1 MLIRP
6 FDGSLRDAEGLL
18 AVDRG
23 TFAESPYNADQVI
36 HLLTRGEQRAW
47 LALVEGEVTGFVT
60 VFPTHT
66 LYGRNWEVDL
76 VAVQP
81 AFQKQGIA
89 TGLIKAAVEGTGGRS
104 LDMARAVVATDN
116 LASQRAFTKAGF
128 TPDETLCD
136 LLLYEIRGF
145 APRPLDSGSVTV
157 RDLALSNQEAEAVL
171 WLGQG
176 LTLRPNRSQIS
187 SGGGSHACPELGRR
201 VEGRSRRAAS
211 SRAWDPALLQDR
223 DLLRPD
229 DVLAL
234 ASRQANE
241 ILVAVRGEEIVGFA
255 ELLYVETLLYRG
267 IWLESV
273 IAPGADREVQAALIS
288 EAVERAKRQK
298 LDEIGC
304 LVNAEN
310 HLLREALAGQGFG
323 VVNEYYIFRR
333 DF

>member
-1 MLIRP
+1 VLIRP
-6 FDGSLRDAEGLL
+6 FDGSLRDAEGLI

-36 HLLTRGEQRAW
+36 HLLTRGEQGAW
-47 LALVEGEVTGFVT
+47 LAIVEGEVTGFVT
-60 VFPTHT
+60 AFPTHT

-81 AFQKQGIA
+81 AFQRQGIA
-89 TGLIKAAVEGTGGRS
+89 TELIKAAMEGAGGHG

-116 LASQRAFTKAGF
+116 PASKRAFTKAGF
-128 TPDETLCD
+128 TPDETVCD

-145 APRPLDSGSVTV
+145 APRSLDSGSVTV
-157 RDLALSNQEAEAVL
+157 RDLALSSEEAGAVL
-171 WLGQG
+171 RLGQG
-176 LTLRPNRSQIS
+176 LT
-187 SGGGSHACPELGRR
+187 
-201 VEGRSRRAAS
+201 
-211 SRAWDPALLQDR
+211 
-223 DLLRPD
+223 LRPD

-273 IAPGADREVQAALIS
+273 VAQGADREVQAALIS
-288 EAVERAKRQK
+288 EAVERAKRK
-298 LDEIGC
+298 RLDEIGC
-304 LVNAEN
+304 LVPTQKRGMAEGAERAKKVKD
-310 HLLREALAGQGFG
+310 HVLREGFVG
-323 VVNEYYIFRR
+323 RGFSIVNEYYIFRR
-333 DF
+333 DL

>member
-6 FDGSLRDAEGLL
+6 FEGSLRDAKGLL

-47 LALVEGEVTGFVT
+47 LAIVEGEVTGFVT
-60 VFPTHT
+60 AFPTHT
-66 LYGRNWEVDL
+66 LYGSNWEVDL

-89 TGLIKAAVEGTGGRS
+89 TELVKAAVEGAGGHG
-104 LDMARAVVATDN
+104 LDVARAVVAMDN
-116 LASQRAFTKAGF
+116 PASQRAFTKAGF
-128 TPDETLCD
+128 TPDETVCY

-157 RDLALSNQEAEAVL
+157 RDLALSSEEAVAVL
-171 WLGQG
+171 RLGQG
-176 LTLRPNRSQIS
+176 LT
-187 SGGGSHACPELGRR
+187 
-201 VEGRSRRAAS
+201 
-211 SRAWDPALLQDR
+211 
-223 DLLRPD
+223 LRPD

-234 ASRQANE
+234 AGRQANE

-255 ELLYVETLLYRG
+255 ELLYVETLLYQG
-267 IWLESV
+267 IWLESL
-273 IAPGADREVQAALIS
+273 IARGADREVQAALIS
-288 EAVERAKRQK
+288 EAVERAKRQR
-298 LDEIGC
+298 LDEVGC
-304 LVNAEN
+304 LVPTRKRGMAEGAERAKN
-310 HLLREALAGQGFG
+310 VEDHVLRETLVGQGFSI
-323 VVNEYYIFRR
+323 VNEYYIFRR

>member
-6 FDGSLRDAEGLL
+6 FDGSRRDAKGLL

-47 LALVEGEVTGFVT
+47 LAIVGGEVTGFVT
-60 VFPTHT
+60 AFPTHT
-66 LYGRNWEVDL
+66 LHGHNWEVDL

-81 AFQKQGIA
+81 AFQRQGIA
-89 TGLIKAAVEGTGGRS
+89 TELIKAAVEGAEGHG
-104 LDMARAVVATDN
+104 LDKARALAATDN
-116 LASQRAFTKAGF
+116 PASQRAFTKAGF
-128 TPDETLCD
+128 TPEETVCD

-145 APRPLDSGSVTV
+145 APRPLDSDSVTV
-157 RDLALSNQEAEAVL
+157 RDLALSTEEAGAVL
-171 WLGQG
+171 RLGQG
-176 LTLRPNRSQIS
+176 LT
-187 SGGGSHACPELGRR
+187 
-201 VEGRSRRAAS
+201 
-211 SRAWDPALLQDR
+211 
-223 DLLRPD
+223 LRPD

-241 ILVAVRGEEIVGFA
+241 ILVAVGGEEIVGFA

-273 IAPGADREVQAALIS
+273 IAQGADREIQAALIS
-288 EAVERAKRQK
+288 EAVERAKRK
-298 LDEIGC
+298 RLDEIGC
-304 LVNAEN
+304 LVRTRKRGMAEGAERAKN
-310 HLLREALAGQGFG
+310 VEDHVLREALVGQGFG

-333 DF
+333 DL

>member
-1 MLIRP
+1 MLIRS
-6 FDGSLRDAEGLL
+6 FDGSRRDAEGLL

-23 TFAESPYNADQVI
+23 TFAESPYNADQVV

-47 LALVEGEVTGFVT
+47 LAIVEGEVTGFVT
-60 VFPTHT
+60 AFPTHT
-66 LYGRNWEVDL
+66 LYGSNWEVDL

-89 TGLIKAAVEGTGGRS
+89 TELIKAAVEGAGGHG
-104 LDMARAVVATDN
+104 LDVARAVVATDN
-116 LASQRAFTKAGF
+116 PASQRAFTKASF
-128 TPDETLCD
+128 TPDETVCY

-157 RDLALSNQEAEAVL
+157 RDLALSSEEAGAVL
-171 WLGQG
+171 RLGQG
-176 LTLRPNRSQIS
+176 LTLRPN
-187 SGGGSHACPELGRR
+187 
-201 VEGRSRRAAS
+201 
-211 SRAWDPALLQDR
+211 
-223 DLLRPD
+223 

-241 ILVAVRGEEIVGFA
+241 ILVAVREEEIVGFA

-273 IAPGADREVQAALIS
+273 IAQGADREIQAALIS
-288 EAVERAKRQK
+288 EAVERAKRQR

-304 LVNAEN
+304 LVPTQKRGMAEGAERAKN
-310 HLLREALAGQGFG
+310 VEDHVLREALVGQGFG

-333 DF
+333 DL

>member
-6 FDGSLRDAEGLL
+6 FDGSLRDAKGLL

-36 HLLTRGEQRAW
+36 HLLTCGEQRAW
-47 LALVEGEVTGFVT
+47 LAIVEGEVTGFAT

-66 LYGRNWEVDL
+66 LHGRNWEVDL

-81 AFQKQGIA
+81 ASQGQGIA
-89 TGLIKAAVEGTGGRS
+89 TELIKAAVEGARGHG
-104 LDMARAVVATDN
+104 LDMARAAVATDN
-116 LASQRAFTKAGF
+116 PASQRAFTKAGF
-128 TPDETLCD
+128 TSDETVCY

-157 RDLALSNQEAEAVL
+157 RDLALSSEEAGAVL
-171 WLGQG
+171 RLDEG
-176 LTLRPNRSQIS
+176 LT
-187 SGGGSHACPELGRR
+187 
-201 VEGRSRRAAS
+201 
-211 SRAWDPALLQDR
+211 
-223 DLLRPD
+223 LRPD

-234 ASRQANE
+234 AGKRANE

-273 IAPGADREVQAALIS
+273 IARGADREVQAALIS
-288 EAVERAKRQK
+288 EAVERAKRK
-298 LDEIGC
+298 RLDEIGC
-304 LVNAEN
+304 LVRTRKRGMAEGAERAKN
-310 HLLREALAGQGFG
+310 VEDHVLRETLVGQGFG

-333 DF
+333 DL

>member
-1 MLIRP
+1 MLIRS
-6 FDGSLRDAEGLL
+6 FDGSRRDAEGLL

-23 TFAESPYNADQVI
+23 TFAESPYNADQVV

-47 LALVEGEVTGFVT
+47 LAIVEGEVTGFVT
-60 VFPTHT
+60 AFPTHT
-66 LYGRNWEVDL
+66 LYGSNWEVDL

-89 TGLIKAAVEGTGGRS
+89 TELIKAAVEGAGGHG
-104 LDMARAVVATDN
+104 LDKARAVVATDN
-116 LASQRAFTKAGF
+116 PASQRAFTKAGF
-128 TPDETLCD
+128 TPDETVCY

-157 RDLALSNQEAEAVL
+157 RDLALSSEEAGAVL
-171 WLGQG
+171 RLGQG
-176 LTLRPNRSQIS
+176 LT
-187 SGGGSHACPELGRR
+187 
-201 VEGRSRRAAS
+201 
-211 SRAWDPALLQDR
+211 
-223 DLLRPD
+223 LRPD

-234 ASRQANE
+234 AGRQTNE

-273 IAPGADREVQAALIS
+273 IARGADREIQVALIS
-288 EAVERAKRQK
+288 EGVERAKRK
-298 LDEIGC
+298 RLDEVGC
-304 LVNAEN
+304 LVPTRKREMAGGAERAKKVEN
-310 HLLREALAGQGFG
+310 HVLREGFVGQGFG

-333 DF
+333 DL